1 MKKNDD
7 CSITESENDVAKSL
21 KNPNP
26 KLAPKAPPKTET
38 TNIIKT
44 RADKIIDLELNI

>member
-1 MKKNDD
+1 MTNKEKSMKPEEN
-7 CSITESENDVAKSL
+7 ENPSED
-21 KNPNP
+21 
-26 KLAPKAPPKTET
+26 LAPKAPPKTET